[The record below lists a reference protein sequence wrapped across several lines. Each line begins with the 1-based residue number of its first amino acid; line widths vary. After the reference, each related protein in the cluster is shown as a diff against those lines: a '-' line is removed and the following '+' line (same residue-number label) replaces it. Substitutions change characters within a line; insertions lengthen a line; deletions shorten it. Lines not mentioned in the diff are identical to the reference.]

1 MQGDAVPENYDLN
14 LMRTFVRIYETRS
27 VSRAADLLY
36 ISQPSV
42 SYALA
47 KLRRILRDELF
58 LRGPDGL
65 VPTTVAVAVYP
76 QLRHSLEAMDE
87 AVQGLTVFDPRTS
100 RRNFR
105 LLLTDIG
112 EIALLPAVLA
122 RIQDL
127 APSVSVEILPL
138 VYGTARQDLT
148 QGKADA
154 AICTP
159 RIDAPDLVRDQLLVQ
174 AYWGICSASHPRIG
188 TEPSVKEFLRERRV
202 VVSEQLG
209 HEHIQQRMR
218 ELNYDQPPAVRL
230 PHFSAMP
237 HVLASTDYLGIVPE
251 MVAQIFAS
259 EGPIKMFKLPFS
271 VRAGNVSLYTYRRP
285 GPMPALDWFRETI
298 RDVLQETPDE
308 MR

>member
-1 MQGDAVPENYDLN
+1 MEPEAVLENYDLN

-27 VSRAADLLY
+27 VSRAAELLF

-42 SYALA
+42 SYALG
-47 KLRRILRDELF
+47 KLRRMLKDELF

-65 VPTTVAVAVYP
+65 NPTNVAVAVYP

-87 AVQGLTVFDPRTS
+87 AVQGVTVFDPRTS

-122 RIQDL
+122 QIQDL
-127 APSVSVEILPL
+127 APSVSVEVLPL
-138 VYGTARQDLT
+138 VYESAREDLT
-148 QGKADA
+148 QARADA

-174 AYWGICSASHPRIG
+174 SYWGICSASHPRIG
-188 TEPSVKEFLRERRV
+188 AEPSVEEFLRERRV

-218 ELNYDQPPAVRL
+218 ELNYDQPPAVKL

-237 HVLASTDYLGIVPE
+237 HVLASTNYIGIVPE
-251 MVAQIFAS
+251 MVAQIFAA

-271 VRAGNVSLYTYRRP
+271 VLAGNVSLYTYRRP

-308 MR
+308 VR

>member
-1 MQGDAVPENYDLN
+1 MKTGVPLENYDLN

-27 VSRAADLLY
+27 VSRAAELLF

-42 SYALA
+42 SYALG
-47 KLRRILRDELF
+47 KLRRMLKDELF

-65 VPTTVAVAVYP
+65 NPTNVATAVYP
-76 QLRHSLEAMDE
+76 QLRHSLEAIDE
-87 AVQGLTVFDPRTS
+87 AVQGVTVFDPRTS

-112 EIALLPAVLA
+112 EIALLPAVLT

-127 APSVSVEILPL
+127 APAVSVEVLPL
-138 VYGTARQDLT
+138 VYGTAREHLT

-159 RIDAPDLVRDQLLVQ
+159 RIDSPDLVRDQLLVQ
-174 AYWGICSASHPRIG
+174 SYWGICSASHPRIG
-188 TEPSVKEFLRERRV
+188 AQPTVEEFLRERRV

-218 ELNYDQPPAVRL
+218 ELNYDQAPAVRL

-237 HVLASTDYLGIVPE
+237 HVLGSTNYLGIVPE
-251 MVAQIFAS
+251 VVGQIFAAES
-259 EGPIKMFKLPFS
+259 PIKMFKLPFS
-271 VRAGNVSLYTYRRP
+271 VPPGNVALYTYRRP
-285 GPMPALDWFRETI
+285 GPMPALDWLREII
-298 RDVLQETPDE
+298 RDALQEPSDE
-308 MR
+308 V